1 MPRILV
7 MYATREGQTG
17 KVATRI
23 AEHLKAGNAA
33 VEIVNARDKPALRR
47 LQLESFDLLVF
58 GGSMHAGGVESELV
72 DYINGQRDQIAGKR
86 RSFFLVLLSAATKDP
101 VLRAKWLADARAKLD
116 DQLDVDFDEVEM
128 VAGALRYS
136 KYSAPMKWVM
146 KRIADKAGEGTD
158 TSQDYEYTDWRQVEV
173 YAHKLAASVD

>member
-17 KVATRI
+17 KVANRL
-23 AEHLKAGNAA
+23 AEHLVAAGATVETLNAG
-33 VEIVNARDKPALRR
+33 DKPAVRGM
-47 LQLESFDLLVF
+47 QLESFDLLVF

-72 DYINGQRDQIAGKR
+72 DFINSHRKQISRHR
-86 RSFFLVLLSAATKDP
+86 RSFFLVLLSAATKNPD
-101 VLRAKWLADARAKLD
+101 LRTKWLADACAKLVS
-116 DQLDVDFDEVEM
+116 QLEVDFDEIEM

-146 KRIADKAGEGTD
+146 KRIADQAGEGTD
-158 TSQDYEYTDWRQVEV
+158 TSKDYEYTDWQRVED
-173 YAHKLAASVD
+173 YARRLVARVR